1 MAISRNFFTIFLL
14 LCLPLLTHAER
25 LQSSL
30 SVSLSKRTFRE
41 TKSGERHKMAYYG
54 DITVGSPGQSFTV
67 VFDTGSGNLIVPG
80 ADCSSRACQ
89 KHSRFDRHKSSGT
102 KLVNCDG
109 SAVGAFGPDAI
120 TITFGTGRITGHCM
134 QGQICV
140 GNICSTGNFIS
151 STEESYSPFGTFS
164 FDGVLGLGLPSLA
177 RSNTFSMMDLLTRG
191 ETLKQPLFSVFLS
204 NSDDETSEITFGDV
218 KEEHMAS
225 DLFWV
230 PVRGESG
237 YWEVGI
243 EDITLDGK
251 RQNICTDCRVAVDTG
266 TSQLAGPSDVI
277 SQLSGALGVRPD
289 CSNYDDLPKLGF
301 IIGKRVL
308 TLEPRHYVNRLRT
321 YCSVALMKLDVPP
334 PKGPI
339 FIFGIPFLQKYFTV
353 YDLPNR
359 KVGFAVAKHRGAT
372 PEVLVDVSGGP
383 PVPSKPARTGFLSR
397 SRGNGTIS
405 GGSLVA

>member
-164 FDGVLGLGLPSLA
+164 FDGVLGLALPSLA
-177 RSNTFSMMDLLTRG
+177 LSNAFSMMGLLTEG
-191 ETLKQPLFSVFLS
+191 QALAQPLFSVFLS
-204 NSDDETSEITFGDV
+204 DSDDETSEITFGDV
-218 KEEHMAS
+218 KREHMAS

-230 PVRGESG
+230 PVTGTSG

-266 TSQLAGPSDVI
+266 TSQLAGPSEVI
-277 SQLSGALGVRPD
+277 SRLSDALGVESD
-289 CSNYDDLPKLGF
+289 CSNYGELPKLGF
-301 IIGKRVL
+301 IIGKRIL
-308 TLEPRHYVNRLRT
+308 SLEPRHYVDRAKSF
-321 YCSVALMKLDVPP
+321 CDVSLMKLDVPP

-359 KVGFAVAKHRGAT
+359 KVGFAVAKHRDET
-372 PEVLVDVSGGP
+372 PEVLVDVSGS
-383 PVPSKPARTGFLSR
+383 PVPSRPGRAGFLSR
-397 SRGNGTIS
+397 SRGNGTIL
-405 GGSLVA
+405 GASLVA